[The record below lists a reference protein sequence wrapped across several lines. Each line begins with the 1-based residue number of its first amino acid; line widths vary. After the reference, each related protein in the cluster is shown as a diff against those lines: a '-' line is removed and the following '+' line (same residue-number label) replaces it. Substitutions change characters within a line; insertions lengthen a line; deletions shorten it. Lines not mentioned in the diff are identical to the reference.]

1 MPHSNLKH
9 SLIWRADFLVESNPS
24 SPSFVVFTSVL
35 SCRLKCKLSGRGKA
49 RVREE
54 SRQQTLKRK
63 ITHSWSSDAISCG
76 AGYYLAI
83 VLLQPTTTN
92 CNACTLRTAVII
104 ITCMFAF
111 FIQFTALTSCDQSAV
126 YVNAHLRCNPK
137 PEHFQCHAFQ
147 LLHIIL
153 RGLAHIFSA
162 IKQFCSNI
170 VSAKALLPV
179 KGKLT
184 WAISGLPADA
194 LINWAYSETSF
205 LFYIAAA
212 HVGKKVL
219 IVGT

>member
-1 MPHSNLKH
+1 M
-9 SLIWRADFLVESNPS
+9 RR
-24 SPSFVVFTSVL
+24 
-35 SCRLKCKLSGRGKA
+35 RLLSGHCSVTA
-49 RVREE
+49 Y
-54 SRQQTLKRK
+54 RK
-63 ITHSWSSDAISCG
+63 KLQCLHVKNSSD
-76 AGYYLAI
+76 YYNLY
-83 VLLQPTTTN
+83 V
-92 CNACTLRTAVII
+92 C
-104 ITCMFAF
+104 F

-184 WAISGLPADA
+184 YMLTWAISGLPADA

-219 IVGT
+219 IAGT